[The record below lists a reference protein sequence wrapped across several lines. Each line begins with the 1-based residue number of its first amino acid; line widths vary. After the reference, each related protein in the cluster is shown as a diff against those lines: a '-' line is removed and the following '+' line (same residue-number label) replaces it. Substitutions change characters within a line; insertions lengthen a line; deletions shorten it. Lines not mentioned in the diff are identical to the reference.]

1 MSPHPLELIK
11 RLSLDLQH
19 RPDVVEPMLD
29 LLPVGIAITDDPLC
43 TGTRINPA
51 LARHL
56 GLEDSRA
63 VSLRNGPFAQPPL
76 KSFSNGRAMTLE
88 DRPMYQAA
96 RSGVEVK
103 GTVLDVVRLDGTHL
117 TLMEYAAPLF
127 DADGGVRGAIGIFM
141 DITEHRRV
149 EEEQRFL
156 AHASAFLSSSLD
168 YETTL
173 RALARLAVPTFGDYC
188 AVDVLREDGT
198 FTRVDLV
205 CDDAS
210 RQEVAVALRKYPPK
224 LSVEGPAVR
233 AIKSG
238 EVIVDNDTGP
248 EKSARSAQ
256 NSEHRELL
264 RQFGVRS
271 FQMVPLRSRGRTL
284 GLFTTGSFSGRQYNE
299 QDFALAQDV
308 AARAGLA
315 LDNAMLY
322 RTAQEADRLKED
334 FLATLSHEL
343 RTPLNALLGWMHIL
357 KMPSADEATRKRA
370 LESIER
376 NARAQSV
383 LIDDLLDVSRAM
395 RGKLRVESTSVD
407 LSAVIL
413 AAIDSIRPAV
423 RARELDLNLSI
434 GAIDDQVY
442 GDPDRLQQVMWN
454 LLSNAVKFTK
464 PGGRIDVLVEQ
475 TSDAVTITVSDNGI
489 GIDPAFLP
497 HVFER
502 FRQADSSTT
511 RMQAGLGLG
520 LAIVRSLVDLH
531 GGTVAVH
538 SEGLDKGATFVVTLP
553 TRRAEQFP
561 TDLAIPAL
569 NAPSLSGV
577 RVLAVDDDQDSRE
590 LILLTVRAAEGTV
603 MVVSSAARAID
614 AIATFRP
621 HVVISDLA
629 MPGMD
634 GYELVRTIADT
645 IPNPPPVIAMSGH
658 VNERDVQRSIDAGF
672 ARHLGK
678 PADYQ
683 RLVATIA
690 ELARSV
696 NFAE

>member
-1 MSPHPLELIK
+1 MPPSGPLELIK
-11 RLSLDLQH
+11 KLSVDLHH
-19 RPDVVEPMLD
+19 RPEVIEPLLD
-29 LLPVGIAITDDPLC
+29 LLPIGIAIADDPLC
-43 TGTRINPA
+43 SATRMNPA
-51 LARHL
+51 LARLVGLDEISL
-56 GLEDSRA
+56 GTRQLAS
-63 VSLRNGPFAQPPL
+63 PPV
-76 KSFSNGRAMTLE
+76 KSFTSGRPMTLE
-88 DRPMYQAA
+88 DRPMYRAA
-96 RSGVEVK
+96 CTAAEVK
-103 GTVLDVVRLDGTHL
+103 GTVIDLIRADGSHM

-127 DADGGVRGAIGIFM
+127 DGSGKVRGAIGIFM
-141 DITEHRRV
+141 DITEHRRI

-173 RALARLAVPTFGDYC
+173 RALARLAVPMFGDYC
-188 AVDVLREDGT
+188 AVDVLKEDGT

-205 CDDAS
+205 VDD
-210 RQEVAVALRKYPPK
+210 QERRDVGQALKRYPPK

-238 EVIVDNDTGP
+238 EPFVDNHTGP
-248 EKSARSAQ
+248 DKSARSAQ
-256 NSEHRELL
+256 TPEHLELL
-264 RQFGVRS
+264 RRFGVRS

-299 QDFALAQDV
+299 HDLALAQDV

-357 KMPSADEATRKRA
+357 RMPSADEPTRRRA

-376 NARAQSV
+376 NARAQAV
-383 LIDDLLDVSRAM
+383 LINDLLDVSRAM
-395 RGKLRVESTSVD
+395 RGKLRVESTLVD

-423 RARELDLNLSI
+423 RARDLDVNLSI
-434 GAIDDQVY
+434 GTLTHQVW
-442 GDPDRLQQVMWN
+442 GDSDRLQQVMWN

-464 PGGRIDVLVEQ
+464 PGGRIEVTAEE
-475 TSDAVTITVSDNGI
+475 TADAVQVTVSDNGV

-502 FRQADSSTT
+502 FRQADSSST
-511 RMQAGLGLG
+511 RMQSGLGLG
-520 LAIVRSLVDLH
+520 LAIVRNLVDLH
-531 GGTVAVH
+531 GGSVSVH
-538 SEGLDKGATFVVTLP
+538 SAGLDRGATFIVTLP
-553 TRRAEQFP
+553 TQHARDA
-561 TDLAIPAL
+561 TSAVPAPML
-569 NAPSLSGV
+569 HPQTLSGV

-590 LILLTVRAAEGTV
+590 LILLTVRAAEGNV
-603 MVVSSAARAID
+603 MVVGSAARALD

-634 GYELVRTIADT
+634 GYALLRAIAAT
-645 IPNPPPVIAMSGH
+645 VPNPPPVIAMSGH
-658 VNERDVQRSIDAGF
+658 VNDRDVQRSLEAGF

-690 ELARSV
+690 ELAKTV